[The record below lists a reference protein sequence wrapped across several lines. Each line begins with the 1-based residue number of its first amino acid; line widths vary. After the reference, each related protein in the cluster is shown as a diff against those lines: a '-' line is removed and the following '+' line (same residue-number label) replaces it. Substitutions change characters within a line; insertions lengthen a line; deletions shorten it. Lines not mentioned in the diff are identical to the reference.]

1 MNAFIVWDHSRKEHG
16 EPAELL
22 DMFLSRE
29 DAEKFITDDVVYGFS
44 EEDVTIEEREIKG
57 SLSEEAIKEFE
68 NHVVAGAQGG
78 MRVVIGDRTPRQYD
92 RADQMAGYIAT
103 ATRRALTKLGYIKEE
118 KADEP
123 QAEAS

>member
-29 DAEKFITDDVVYGFS
+29 DAVTFIVEDVVYGFDES
-44 EEDVTIEEREIKG
+44 DVTIEERKLKG
-57 SLSEEAIKEFE
+57 SLSEEVVKALCRQ
-68 NHVVAGAQGG
+68 VVAEAQSG

-92 RADQMAGYIAT
+92 RADQMATYISLAVE
-103 ATRRALTKLGYIKEE
+103 RALTKLGYVKDP
-118 KADEP
+118 DEP
-123 QAEAS
+123 EAETA